1 MSAYKKCL
9 TGGGILGFV
18 LLCANLNAI
27 ELKTLCPNN
36 SCDIK
41 TPQSEITNSTP
52 FSLSSIVISS
62 QITNFINHSTI
73 TTADNQT
80 FNLNSGGI
88 SNLTNYGTIS
98 GGIILSPANAL
109 GTITNYG
116 EMRGVW
122 SYYSAQ
128 NITLNNLGIIKTNQ
142 GSYINTLGNNAA
154 HFALES
160 RNANLTIQNYTIL
173 INENATEF
181 NDFRGYTDKTNNKNS
196 HLIIQYNAYTPTA
209 QNVRF
214 KDGKSKILLDFD
226 ADFEFG
232 ATYNID
238 KIVTDRTGGSI
249 TALGLDFSRLTTRS
263 ELYTLTQSGN
273 NFIVN
278 LASAKEAGY
287 STIGTLYKS
296 NIRTMNNFS
305 TISESLIYPHKYK
318 GTNRTTRKRVIRRI
332 KKVSS
337 FSPSLRDS
345 ALAESWQSTGFA
357 SETKQPSTLKS
368 NESFFYKSNSL
379 LIADSQS
386 TQSAKSTRTI
396 KPSVNPSATQNYYFI
411 LTPFVNHN
419 YFFESGR
426 YNLSGLEYG
435 FVTAFSGKL
444 NNSNSL
450 GTHFVF
456 SYASLNDK
464 DDSIFNITSMNLN
477 LGLNYK
483 LDLIYAMYIKA
494 RIDGYYFMNEVK
506 SISIRDKIKP
516 NTIGFGASVSYGK
529 DWDFNQY
536 GILGLS
542 GGVDYKGLYANE
554 FIMSNMADLSVFE
567 KYNKQLYNLLYLDL
581 ALDYNK
587 YFNTNIGLWGLNTKF
602 GIKGNITNNALSK
615 SKVFLSNNRSVD
627 MIVDNDKVLGYANIS
642 GSYVL
647 NTKNFDMEFSIA
659 YYGNFGDRIM
669 SNGGGF
675 EWRVGW

>member
-1 MSAYKKCL
+1 MSAYKKYV

-36 SCDIK
+36 SCEIK
-41 TPQSEITNSTP
+41 TPQSEVTNNAP
-52 FSLSSIVISS
+52 FSTTQIKIES
-62 QITNFINHSTI
+62 QITTFINTSDITSTENQSFSINNNDGKIINFINK
-73 TTADNQT
+73 
-80 FNLNSGGI
+80 
-88 SNLTNYGTIS
+88 GTIS
-98 GGIILSPANAL
+98 GGIFLSGTSKM

-116 EMRGVW
+116 TMRGVW
-122 SYYSAQ
+122 SYGTQ
-128 NITLNNLGIIKTNQ
+128 NITINNLGIIKTNQ
-142 GSYINTLGNNAA
+142 GSYMNTLGNNAA
-154 HFALES
+154 HFVPES
-160 RNANLTIQNYTIL
+160 SSANLIIKNYAIL
-173 INENATEF
+173 INEGATDF
-181 NDFRGYTDKTNNKNS
+181 NDFNGYTDKTNNKNS
-196 HLIIQYNAYTPTA
+196 HLIIQYNSYTPTA

-214 KDGKSKILLDFD
+214 KDGKSKILLDFG

-238 KIVTDRTGGSI
+238 KIVTDRSGTSL
-249 TALGLDFSRLTTRS
+249 TALGVDFSRLTTRS

-305 TISESLIYPHKYK
+305 LISNAMIYPHKYK
-318 GTNRTTRKRVIRRI
+318 GTNRTTRKRVIRRVRKTANLFDDFTNTPPQTPPARGGAFSI
-332 KKVSS
+332 SPS
-337 FSPSLRDS
+337 LASGASIFSPSLAS
-345 ALAESWQSTGFA
+345 GASIFSPSLASGASIFSPSLAEGDLGGGFNAQNISSAQFSHNKSTHPLRHPSAREGERIDSNSAREGEVVDLPFA
-357 SETKQPSTLKS
+357 REGKSIVALKQ
-368 NESFFYKSNSL
+368 NESFFYKNNSL
-379 LIADSQS
+379 LLANSQNA
-386 TQSAKSTRTI
+386 QRAKSTRTI
-396 KPSVNPSATQNYYFI
+396 KPSVNPSATQNANQNYYFT

-464 DDSIFNITSMNLN
+464 DDSAFNIKSMNLN

-506 SISIRDKIKP
+506 SISIRD
-516 NTIGFGASVSYGK
+516 
-529 DWDFNQY
+529 
-536 GILGLS
+536 
-542 GGVDYKGLYANE
+542 
-554 FIMSNMADLSVFE
+554 
-567 KYNKQLYNLLYLDL
+567 
-581 ALDYNK
+581 
-587 YFNTNIGLWGLNTKF
+587 
-602 GIKGNITNNALSK
+602 
-615 SKVFLSNNRSVD
+615 
-627 MIVDNDKVLGYANIS
+627 
-642 GSYVL
+642 
-647 NTKNFDMEFSIA
+647 SI
-659 YYGNFGDRIM
+659 
-669 SNGGGF
+669 
-675 EWRVGW
+675 